1 MAKVLKENHVESV
14 PVRAQRRQC
23 DRLRRNSTEL
33 KLPSAVKRL
42 SRKNPGKM
50 W

>member
-14 PVRAQRRQC
+14 PVRAQRS

>member
-14 PVRAQRRQC
+14 HAQRRLC
-23 DRLRRNSTEL
+23 DRLRRNPTEL